1 MARQIFRSWI
11 VVLAVLILVAGCSPT
26 QPFYFFEDGDLSH
39 YRGVATEI
47 EYPDVHE
54 LELPEVSGAYAP
66 LTLEDDLEKTPQW
79 QLTLEEATQITLAN
93 TKNVRTLSGRV
104 GNVEGAPDQL
114 LRQPTQAVSIYD
126 PALEETNP
134 GFSNLVRNGVGT
146 GRGVEA
152 ALSDFDAQFA
162 SRMLFNRNDRPLN
175 VANQFAGLFQPV
187 LIQDNNTFLAQIQ
200 KINAIGG
207 TAAIRNNTAYDQNN
221 NPTRATPSSWDTNFE
236 MSYTQPLLQGYGV
249 DFNRIAG
256 PNSTVGNPRG
266 VVLSR
271 INTDLTLGDLEVG
284 IRDLTRET
292 EVAYWELYFAYR
304 NLEAVRAGR
313 ESSRATWQK
322 IKALYDKGLKGGEAE
337 KEAQSREQFFLFQ
350 GQVQEAANNLIRAE
364 ARLRQLMGIAVSD
377 GRLIRPADAPTE
389 AKVAFD
395 WVEVRGE
402 GLARSPELRQQK
414 WRIKSDEL
422 QLIAAKNFLLPRL
435 DALGTYRW
443 LGMGDD
449 LISANRVPQTGP
461 ISNSAF
467 QSLTSGQF
475 QEWQLGA
482 NLTIPIGF
490 RAPMA
495 NVRHRQLGLARDR
508 ARLQDMELELL
519 QQLAEALRN
528 VARHYTLTETN
539 FNRAV
544 AAEQQVRAVQ
554 AAYEVGTVTLDLLLD
569 AQRRRAEAIS
579 AYYRSLVNYNLSINE
594 VHWRK
599 GSLLEYNNVY
609 LSEGPWPSKAYYD
622 AKGLARQR
630 DAALFLNYGY
640 TLPKVFSRGPI
651 NQRPDSEGIDPMW
664 MQRPAEAIP
673 AGEPTPAA
681 APAGEQIPTPARP
694 AAARRFVPPAAA
706 QQTPLGPRFDEG
718 ELGTPPVSDARTY
731 DDRVSS
737 ASYRPTSRAGYERVA
752 GNPAVGSYRPAAA
765 IARAQR

>member
-11 VVLAVLILVAGCSPT
+11 VALATLILVAGCSPT

-54 LELPEVSGAYAP
+54 LELPEVSGAFAP
-66 LTLEDDLEKTPQW
+66 LTIEADVEKVPQW
-79 QLTLEEATQITLAN
+79 DLTLEEAVQITLAN

-114 LRQPTQAVSIYD
+114 IRQPTQSVSIYD

-152 ALSDFDAQFA
+152 ALSDFDTQLAA
-162 SRMLFNRNDRPLN
+162 RMFFNKNDRPLN

-187 LIQDNNTFLAQIQ
+187 LIQNNDTFLAQLQ
-200 KINAIGG
+200 KTNATGG
-207 TAAIRNNTAYDQNN
+207 TAVIRNNTAYDQVN
-221 NPTRATPSSWDTNFE
+221 NPTRAVPSDWTTNFE
-236 MSYTQPLLQGYGV
+236 MGYTQPLLQGYGV
-249 DFNRIAG
+249 DFNRISG

-271 INTDLTLGDLEVG
+271 INTDLTLADLEVG

-292 EVAYWELYFAYR
+292 ETAYWELYFAYR

-313 ESSRATWQK
+313 ESSRATWER
-322 IKALYDKGLKGGEAE
+322 IKTLYEKGLKGGEAE
-337 KEAQSREQFFLFQ
+337 KEAQSREQFWLFQ
-350 GQVQEAANNLIRAE
+350 GQVQEALNNLLRSE
-364 ARLRQLMGIAVSD
+364 TRLRQLMGIAVSD
-377 GRLIRPADAPTE
+377 GRLIKPADAPTE

-422 QLIAAKNFLLPRL
+422 QLVAAKNFLLPRL
-435 DALGTYRW
+435 DAVGLYRW

-449 LISANRVPQTGP
+449 LISSDRVTQTGP

-475 QEWQLGA
+475 QEWQLGL
-482 NLTIPIGF
+482 NLTVPIGF
-490 RAPMA
+490 RQQLA
-495 NVRHRQLGLARDR
+495 NVRHRQMGLARDR
-508 ARLQDMELELL
+508 ARLEDMELELL

-528 VARHYTLTETN
+528 VTRHYDLTTTN
-539 FNRAV
+539 FNRLV

-554 AAYEVGTVTLDLLLD
+554 SAYDVGTVTLDLLLD
-569 AQRRRAEAIS
+569 AQRRRAEAMS
-579 AYYRSLVNYNLSINE
+579 AYFRSIVNYNLAINE

-651 NQRPDSEGIDPMW
+651 NQRADSEGVDPMW
-664 MQRPAEAIP
+664 IP
-673 AGEPTPAA
+673 QPEVIESGVPTPAA
-681 APAGEQIPTPARP
+681 APAEQIPTPARP
-694 AAARRFVPPAAA
+694 ASARRFNPPAAA
-706 QQTPLGPRFDEG
+706 QPVPAGPKFDWG
-718 ELGTPPVSDARTY
+718 ELGLKPKSGARTY
-731 DDRVSS
+731 DDRVTA
-737 ASYRPTSRAGYERVA
+737 ASYGSNSSGSGNERITRNSAAGSHRSAPA
-752 GNPAVGSYRPAAA
+752 GP
-765 IARAQR
+765 RAQR